1 MSDEEK
7 KPAAPDAKAA
17 AAPAPAKGGV
27 SPILLLVVVLAAGGA
42 AFGGAKFAVAKTQG
56 AHEEKEVVRHAE
68 KPPGPTL
75 TLEPFLVTVLDVNK
89 KQHPMKVTLAVE
101 FDHSHKAESLKDE
114 TPRVRDACLRYLRT
128 VTYEEAVDPEKSNKM
143 REDLVEALDKVG
155 VYDVEHVLITDYV
168 VQ

>member
-1 MSDEEK
+1 MSDDEK
-7 KPAAPDAKAA
+7 KPAPADKAA
-17 AAPAPAKGGV
+17 APPPAKGGV
-27 SPILLLVVVLAAGGA
+27 SPILLLVVVVAAGGA
-42 AFGGAKFAVAKTQG
+42 AFGGAKFAIAKTQSG
-56 AHEEKEVVRHAE
+56 AQKEEVVRHAE

-75 TLEPFLVTVLDVNK
+75 TLEPFLVTVLDATK

-101 FDHSHKAESLKDE
+101 FDHTHHAEAFKDE

-128 VTYEEAVDPEKSNKM
+128 VSYEDAVDPEKSNKM